1 MMEAAEQ
8 LDIETLQGPLGSP
21 ERGLWGPVYYC
32 DYGMF
37 SGPARLS
44 ESVLMHAWV
53 VLRTHVHALHRPS
66 LSAFSSPSI
75 YPPFLQMDVMD
86 A

>member
-1 MMEAAEQ
+1 MPEQ

-21 ERGLWGPVYYC
+21 ERGLRGLVYYC

-44 ESVLMHAWV
+44 DFALMHAWI
-53 VLRTHVHALHRPS
+53 VLRTHVQALHHPS
-66 LSAFSSPSI
+66 LSAFFSPSI
-75 YPPFLQMDVMD
+75 YLSFLQMDAMD